1 MRHAVLALA
10 VLAGP
15 ALAAPK
21 KAAPAPA
28 PTSSAS
34 EEVNAVALLA
44 GARQVDEDG
53 TPLDASALLFDGR
66 AERTSQWEPART
78 GPTIH
83 VVLELAEPF
92 DVTRAE
98 AVNSFSE
105 DSYPGI
111 STRRLRLEHGA
122 SPKGPWKKLGEG
134 LLKRGTKPQA
144 VALSR
149 VKAVRY
155 LRVTLLENHGEES
168 WWSLAELSVYGRRSQ
183 PRGARFTGAWTTP
196 SGELV
201 LTQEGQRVTGC
212 YGTGKVG
219 NTTVEGT
226 VEGPVL
232 FGTYVEKASGAEETQ
247 SRGTLALALTA
258 EGALSGVWGSDVT
271 GRERTARWD
280 GTPLAEAHLT
290 CEKPE
295 KELGAELEKR
305 GRVVLRGILFEA
317 GQDVLRPESEPVLQE
332 LARALKGAAE
342 QRYLIE
348 GHTDD
353 RGGEALNL
361 ELSERRA
368 ARVKAWLVEAGVDGA
383 KLETKGLG
391 QTKPELP
398 NDSEAGRAANRR
410 VEVAIEP

>member
-1 MRHAVLALA
+1 MRLAVLALA

-21 KAAPAPA
+21 KAAPAPTA
-28 PTSSAS
+28 SAS

-44 GARQVDEDG
+44 GARQVDEEG
-53 TPLDASALLFDGR
+53 TPLDASALLFDGL

-78 GPTIH
+78 GPTIS
-83 VVLELAEPF
+83 VVLQLAEPF

-111 STRRLRLEHGA
+111 STRKLRLEHGA

-134 LLKRGTKPQA
+134 TLKRGAKPQA
-144 VALSR
+144 VPLTR
-149 VKAVRY
+149 VKGARY

-183 PRGARFTGAWTTP
+183 PREVRFTGAWATP
-196 SGELV
+196 YGELV

-226 VEGPVL
+226 VEGPIL
-232 FGTYVEKASGAEETQ
+232 FGTYVEKATGAEETQ
-247 SRGTLALALTA
+247 SRGTLAFALTA
-258 EGALSGVWGSDVT
+258 EGELSGVWGSDVT
-271 GRERTARWD
+271 GKDRTARWD
-280 GTPLAEAHLT
+280 GTPLPQARLT

-295 KELGAELEKR
+295 KELGAELAKR
-305 GRVVLRGILFEA
+305 GRVVLRGILFDT

-332 LARALKGAAE
+332 LARALKGPAAR
-342 QRYLIE
+342 RYLIE

-383 KLETKGLG
+383 RLETKGFG
-391 QTKPELP
+391 QTKPTLP

-410 VEVAIEP
+410 VEVALEP